1 PGEAV
6 AHARR
11 LIDAGADILD
21 IGGES
26 SRPGSDLVPV
36 DEELR
41 RVLPVVEALA
51 SAVAPI
57 SIDTTKAEVARLAL
71 AAGAAIVNDITAM
84 GGGADMAG
92 VVADAKAGVVL
103 MHMRGVPK
111 TMQDDPR
118 YDDVVGEVLAYLAG
132 RVEWAEAQGIPRDRI
147 AVDPGIGFGK
157 TM

>member
-1 PGEAV
+1 
-6 AHARR
+6 
-11 LIDAGADILD
+11 
-21 IGGES
+21 
-26 SRPGSDLVPV
+26 
-36 DEELR
+36 
-41 RVLPVVEALA
+41 
-51 SAVAPI
+51 
-57 SIDTTKAEVARLAL
+57 AEVARLAL

-84 GGGADMAG
+84 GGDPDMAG

-157 TM
+157 TMAHNLEVLRNLHRFATLGCALLVGTSRKTFLGTITGRDVANRATASAVSSLSACVSGARI